1 MLLQRRSKIALVALI
16 AILVMSAV
24 VLRFIPTESSASSG
38 SISLTDQLKGPLELT
53 DNSFASAL
61 NNSSLFVLDFYY
73 PGCSPCIFMNDTIS
87 ELSNELQGQVQFGR
101 MNARN
106 KESSKTVKDYKISAY
121 PTLLFFDEGVLVSRM
136 KGNSSKSELLAELE
150 DLKPGL
156 DASKVQLRPTVSPSS
171 SSPSSSTSPS
181 ASTYADIT
189 LAKLGANRPMQ
200 PMLVQDS
207 DIDMA
212 IKKYPNLVVVVTSV
226 SCSACKFLNVTL
238 EQLSSELKGQVAFG
252 LIDAGRNE
260 ATKTRYN
267 VTGYPTLL
275 IYRDGNIVDNILG
288 NRHKSVFVN
297 ELKRYYPNIDTS
309 SVKIEPPAS
318 TSQGQARAPTATTTS
333 ATQQN
338 KGKSIPLISTGTKNP
353 SQAMLITDATMNS
366 AISQYPPLL
375 VVVGFT
381 GSCGYCKLFNVTVS
395 ELASEL
401 QGQAAFG
408 LIDTQ
413 RNNET
418 KTKYNIT
425 GVPTALIFKDGKL
438 AGKVVGNKN
447 KSIVVAKLK
456 EIEPKLNTSK
466 VKIVP
471 AAATPKSPKLTPE
484 QVCIN
489 MTKSDQPLLQAFV
502 VSKCPFGLQMQRIM
516 ADIISESKDTEE
528 YLKVMYIG
536 SVDAKN
542 NTIRAMHG
550 EVEAQEN
557 LRQIC
562 IREEQPEK
570 YWDYVRCYMWEGKT
584 AGCLK
589 SVSIDL
595 NELDSCT
602 NDSARGL
609 AYAQKDFDL
618 ANKFRITGSPT
629 MLMNNEIVKESN
641 FATNTTNGRSPEAVK
656 ELLCCGFNKIP
667 SFCSLKLNESRA
679 ATMFSNK

>member
-1 MLLQRRSKIALVALI
+1 MPLQRRSIIAIIALI
-16 AILVMSAV
+16 AVLVISAA
-24 VLRFIPTESSASSG
+24 VLRFIPIESSASLNSE
-38 SISLTDQLKGPLELT
+38 SFADQLNGPLELT
-53 DNSFASAL
+53 DKSIASAL

-73 PGCSPCIFMNDTIS
+73 PGCGPCKFMNNTTS

-101 MNARN
+101 MDARN
-106 KESSKTVKDYKISAY
+106 KGNSNTVKDYKISAY

-136 KGNSSKSELLAELE
+136 KGNTSKSDLLAELK

-156 DASKVQLRPTVSPSS
+156 DASKVQIKPTVSTSAPTSAPSS
-171 SSPSSSTSPS
+171 AS

-189 LAKLGANRPMQ
+189 LAKLGADRPTQ
-200 PMLVQDS
+200 PMEITDS

-212 IKKYPNLVVVVTSV
+212 IKKYPNLVVVVTSP

-238 EQLSSELKGQVAFG
+238 EQLSSELKGQLAFG
-252 LIDAGRNE
+252 LIDAGNNK
-260 ATKTRYN
+260 ATKTKYN

-275 IYRDGNIVDNILG
+275 IYRDGKMVDNILG

-309 SVKIEPPAS
+309 NVKVEPPAS
-318 TSQGQARAPTATTTS
+318 TSKGQARAPTATNTS
-333 ATQQN
+333 AAQQN
-338 KGKSIPLISTGTKNP
+338 TGKTIPLTSTGTKNP
-353 SQAMLITDATMNS
+353 SQAMLITDSTMNS
-366 AISQYPPLL
+366 AISQYPELL
-375 VVVGFT
+375 VVVGIT
-381 GSCGYCKLFNVTVS
+381 DSCGYCKLFNVTVS

-447 KSIVVAKLK
+447 KSTVVAKLL
-456 EIEPKLNTSK
+456 EIEPGLNTSK
-466 VKIVP
+466 VKIVK
-471 AAATPKSPKLTPE
+471 AAAIPKGPKLTPE
-484 QVCIN
+484 QVCVN
-489 MTKSDQPLLQAFV
+489 MTKSNQPLLQAFV
-502 VSKCPFGLQMQRIM
+502 VAKCPFGLQMQRIM
-516 ADIISESKDTEE
+516 ADIISESKDTEK

-536 SVDAKN
+536 SVDAEN
-542 NTIRAMHG
+542 STIKAMHG
-550 EVEAQEN
+550 NEEAQEN

-562 IREEQPEK
+562 IREEQSDR
-570 YWDYVRCYMWEGKT
+570 YWDYVSCYMREGKT
-584 AGCLK
+584 ADCLK
-589 SVSIDL
+589 SESIDVDEL
-595 NELDSCT
+595 NSCT
-602 NDSARGL
+602 NDSARGV

-629 MLMNNEIVKESN
+629 MLMNDQIVKESD

-656 ELLCCGFNKIP
+656 DLLCCGFKEEP
-667 SFCSLKLNESRA
+667 SFCSQKLNESRA
-679 ATMFSNK
+679 ATMFSKK